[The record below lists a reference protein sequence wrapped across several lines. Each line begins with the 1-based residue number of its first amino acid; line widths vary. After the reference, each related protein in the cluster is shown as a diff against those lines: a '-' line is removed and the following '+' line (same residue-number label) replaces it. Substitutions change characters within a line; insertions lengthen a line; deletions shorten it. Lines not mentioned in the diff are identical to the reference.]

1 MRRSFALWAFA
12 LLFALQGWAQP
23 LRVVTWRLDDFAEP
37 PTNGPAVEPDARRLR
52 QVAAALK
59 PLEADVILLEGLPD
73 RNSGKRIT
81 GFLKPGV
88 YHLVNHYAFRR
99 GGANSPLAG
108 APLTILA
115 KKQPISSRQLEWRS
129 SGQIEAAG
137 GFVWATFP
145 HGTNTVCLYTA
156 HLPLAPASMNALTNA
171 LTEAQVQQ
179 HLRNREHSAQ
189 YLIHHSSWLGGT
201 VTNAIASVLFAGD
214 FIADPMLATG
224 DATLRVLEQAA
235 FHTASSGNKR
245 SAKALAADAAPAMT
259 MFARN
264 ADFAGT
270 PLAGNNNKAFA
281 FAPITWDLV
290 VRAPEVKPAEPKPVP
305 TVATALAPS
314 ASTPVAARRSWD
326 PSHYI
331 WLAVGLILVALVCV
345 VVFQWLAWKRWAHS
359 LTPAR
364 RPGLSLTGDGPV
376 TRPESLPAPRSA
388 GALPAPEPAVLSA
401 ASWPDRDETHEAK
414 NEHDSTATRPEFK
427 PHLLSLLREKVV
439 VWLNSQRTHLLH
451 SQENGTAQVIELEER
466 LEKIQ
471 GQFQDRL
478 LAREQRISE
487 LETEVV
493 AKDRMIHDLIRA
505 RSQASAEPGPDDVK
519 AASNAAS

>member
-23 LRVVTWRLDDFAEP
+23 LRVVSWQLDDFGEP
-37 PTNGPAVEPDARRLR
+37 PANGPAAEPDVRRLR

-59 PLEADVILLEGLPD
+59 PLEADVILLQGLPD
-73 RNSGKRIT
+73 RNSAKRIT
-81 GFLKPGV
+81 SLLKPGV
-88 YHLVNHYAFRR
+88 YHVVNHHAFRR
-99 GGANSPLAG
+99 AGPNSPLAG

-115 KKQPISSRQLEWRS
+115 KKQPLASRQLEWRS

-137 GFVWATFP
+137 GFIWATFP
-145 HGTNTVCLYTA
+145 HGTNTVCLYVA
-156 HLPLAPASMNALTNA
+156 HLPLPPASMNTLTNK
-171 LTEAQVQQ
+171 LSEAQVQQ
-179 HLRNREHSAQ
+179 LLRNREYSAQ
-189 YLIHHSSWLGGT
+189 YLIHHSSWLGST

-214 FIADPMLATG
+214 FIADPMLAPG

-235 FHTASSGNKR
+235 FRTVSSGNKR
-245 SAKALAADAAPAMT
+245 AAKAPSTEPDVAI
-259 MFARN
+259 FARN

-290 VRAPEVKPAEPKPVP
+290 VRAPEVKPLEPKPQATTAFTPLVP
-305 TVATALAPS
+305 TPTAPQ
-314 ASTPVAARRSWD
+314 RSWD

-331 WLAVGLILVALVCV
+331 WLVVGLLLLALVCV
-345 VVFQWLAWKRWAHS
+345 VGFQWLAWNRWAHS
-359 LTPAR
+359 LTPAKQPALPALGDGQAT
-364 RPGLSLTGDGPV
+364 RPG
-376 TRPESLPAPRSA
+376 SLPAPRSA
-388 GALPAPEPAVLSA
+388 TALPAPEPAVLPT
-401 ASWPDRDETHEAK
+401 ASWPDRNEIHEAK
-414 NEHDSTATRPEFK
+414 GEHAPTAARPEIK
-427 PHLLSLLREKVV
+427 PHLLGLLREKVV
-439 VWLNSQRTHLLH
+439 VWLSSQRSHLLH

-487 LETEVV
+487 LETEVS

-505 RSQASAEPGPDDVK
+505 RGQTSAEVQQDDVK
-519 AASNAAS
+519 AASSDAS

>member
-1 MRRSFALWAFA
+1 MRRSFALWALA

-23 LRVVTWRLDDFAEP
+23 LRVVSWQLDDFGETT
-37 PTNGPAVEPDARRLR
+37 TNGPAAEPDVRRLR
-52 QVAAALK
+52 QVATALK
-59 PLEADVILLEGLPD
+59 PLEADIILLQGLPD
-73 RNSGKRIT
+73 RNSAKRIT

-88 YHLVNHYAFRR
+88 YHVVNHHAFRR
-99 GGANSPLAG
+99 GGVNSPLAG
-108 APLTILA
+108 PPLTILA
-115 KKQPISSRQLEWRS
+115 KKQALGSRQLEWRS

-137 GFVWATFP
+137 GFIWATFP

-156 HLPLAPASMNALTNA
+156 HLPFPPAPINALTNR

-179 HLRNREHSAQ
+179 HLRNREYSAQ
-189 YLIHHSSWLGGT
+189 YLIHHSSWLGST

-214 FIADPMLATG
+214 FIADPVLAPG
-224 DATLRVLEQAA
+224 DATLRVLEQSA
-235 FHTASSGNKR
+235 FRTVTSATKR
-245 SAKALAADAAPAMT
+245 AAKAPSAAPDVAI
-259 MFARN
+259 FARN

-290 VRAPEVKPAEPKPVP
+290 VRAPEVKPAEPKPQ
-305 TVATALAPS
+305 AITALTPLAP
-314 ASTPVAARRSWD
+314 TPTAARPSWD

-331 WLAVGLILVALVCV
+331 WLVVGLILIALVSV
-345 VVFQWLAWKRWAHS
+345 VGFQWLAWNRWAHS

-364 RPGLSLTGDGPV
+364 QPALPALGDGQAARPGSLS
-376 TRPESLPAPRSA
+376 SPRSA
-388 GALPAPEPAVLSA
+388 AALSAPEPAVLPT
-401 ASWPDRDETHEAK
+401 ASWPDRTETHEVK
-414 NEHDSTATRPEFK
+414 GEQTATAARPEIK
-427 PHLLSLLREKVV
+427 PHLLGLLREKVV
-439 VWLNSQRTHLLH
+439 VWLSSQRSHLLH

-487 LETEVV
+487 LESEVA

-505 RSQASAEPGPDDVK
+505 RGQATAEAHHDDVK
-519 AASNAAS
+519 AASSDAP